1 MNLTNIVS
9 ILLLTQALAFRLTVR
24 KADVTVGEE
33 TAVHTLAK
41 EYQFFNAHSPQ
52 KQSTQ
57 APPSKPNASKAP
69 SQPPKESTQA
79 PPPKPN
85 ASKAPS
91 LPPKQSTQA
100 PQKPAPQS
108 PRPNSP
114 APSKPSPAPAPA
126 ALSGTTSFKSIKAS
140 KSARNKL
147 RKACYRNKNTTTVDR
162 RPH

>member
-69 SQPPKESTQA
+69 S
-79 PPPKPN
+79 
-85 ASKAPS
+85 

-147 RKACYRNKNTTTVDR
+147 RKHCYRNKNTTTVDR